1 MRIAKTPIV
10 VPKSGEERKTEK
22 KHKTH
27 QKDSGKFESLISV
40 MKNGTNLHDIHKKSG
55 SSKQPSAKV
64 HKSKN
69 LVKGSH
75 TTHLNS
81 DKAKKNSNS
90 IGENSRVAE
99 IPLDLSHKTNFSEH
113 SKESENHPKLSNSE
127 HVFDPQNAPSKSIK
141 ESKRTHRNIS
151 KVKDSSHKIISSKH
165 SKGSEN
171 HSKLSNSEHVFDPQ
185 NAPSNLK
192 EEFNRTHR
200 NISKVK
206 DSSHGIISLKHP
218 KESKDHLRLSRLK
231 QNSFNVHVSSD
242 QNRNP
247 STHFKNEKSSK
258 NIGIREREKKLE
270 INRVP
275 FRKKVKSSSVK
286 NDKRKI
292 VNLKK
297 TFKYEKEK
305 LNLSH
310 FQKKVAFSIPEN
322 GQINK
327 NDMQGVQMKK
337 NVVFVN
343 GDKITST
350 STSKMTSKSKLTRI
364 IGDDVHIK
372 IEKGNFSKKNETSF
386 SKIIDKVHVDLK
398 RSEFKPYKVLPQVS
412 REFAGHSQAKVSL
425 KDGKI
430 EGHEISNHIAHEI
443 SQAIIKALENQKPPL
458 KLEIKLNPPQLGK
471 VSITMVEKA
480 GKTFL
485 EINANNPRTQ
495 ELLKMVTPVI
505 VNQLSNLNF
514 NVVEVQ
520 LNAQQWFENG
530 SGANHGQGNG
540 RDREKQK
547 DDRNFS
553 DDFKE
558 TYEKEV

>member
-113 SKESENHPKLSNSE
+113 SKESENHPNSSHFKGFSFDIHAADSKDESEQTRKQSQKVRDLPNKINSPNYSKESKGHPKLSNSKD
-127 HVFDPQNAPSKSIK
+127 VFELKDAPSKSIK
-141 ESKRTHRNIS
+141 ESKRTHEDI
-151 KVKDSSHKIISSKH
+151 
-165 SKGSEN
+165 
-171 HSKLSNSEHVFDPQ
+171 
-185 NAPSNLK
+185 
-192 EEFNRTHR
+192 
-200 NISKVK
+200 
-206 DSSHGIISLKHP
+206 
-218 KESKDHLRLSRLK
+218 SKDHLRLSRLK

-247 STHFKNEKSSK
+247 STHFKDEKSSK

-327 NDMQGVQMKK
+327 NDVHSAPQIEK
-337 NVVFVN
+337 NVVLVN

-372 IEKGNFSKKNETSF
+372 IEKGSFSKKNETSF

-398 RSEFKPYKVLPQVS
+398 RREFKPYKVLPQVS